1 VARTEIR
8 ITGFGGQGVILL
20 GYIIG
25 RACAIYANLNATMT
39 QSFGPEARGS
49 ACSSTLVI
57 SDKEVLYP
65 YVIRP
70 DILVALSSDGYQK
83 HIHELKHEGVL
94 IYDVDLV
101 EPEKDTGHQCYGIPA
116 TRLAEKLG
124 RKIVQNA
131 VVCGFVGAVTEI
143 VPREALRKALEES
156 VPAGTQEI
164 NLQAFDAGWAY
175 FEENYADSE
184 RVSKK
189 QQQKLSRAD

>member
-1 VARTEIR
+1 VARIEIR

-25 RACAIYANLNATMT
+25 RACAINANFHATMT

-65 YVIRP
+65 YVTRT
-70 DILVALSSDGYQK
+70 DILVALSSDGYEK
-83 HIHELKHEGVL
+83 YFRELKHEGVL
-94 IYDVDLV
+94 IYDLDLV
-101 EPEKDTGHQCYGIPA
+101 DPQKNSGHQCYGIPA
-116 TRLAEKLG
+116 TRIAEKLG

-143 VPREALRKALEES
+143 VPKEALREALKSS
-156 VPAGTQEI
+156 VPAGTEEI

-175 FEENYADSE
+175 FEENYAGSRSAFEKE
-184 RVSKK
+184 R
-189 QQQKLSRAD
+189 QKSSTAD